1 MGGTLESSGPHS
13 LLWDQVVLI
22 SGGTAGL
29 GAGIARAAAREGAIV
44 AVTGRRRE
52 PGEALAAELT
62 AGGTK
67 ALFVQADVADV
78 AQARACAAAVI
89 MAFGRVDS
97 LVNAAGL
104 TARGT
109 LLDTTPE
116 LFDAHIAVNLK
127 APFFLMQAV
136 VADLVARKAPG
147 TIVNIISTSAHA
159 GQPYLAPYV
168 AAKAGLAG
176 LTRNAAHAHR
186 WDRIRINGLNIGWTD
201 TGGED
206 ATQRRFH
213 GAGDD
218 WRAKASASL
227 PMGKLG
233 QVGEIAEFVVF
244 LLSDRSGVVTGSV
257 IDWDQ
262 NVLGGMDLCGSDCSA
277 SAGSAR
283 FTPRSWPA
291 CQPSGGWYSA
301 TRCRRW
307 PNRSP
312 GGRRCTAP
320 GTAWRPD
327 GRQADCIARR
337 EGSRGRHESM
347 LLSRQPRGCKASVLC
362 ISLWTIYPNT
372 LVSRRAAV
380 EERGCGKVDNS

>member
-1 MGGTLESSGPHS
+1 MSEPEGRGALEASGPHA
-13 LLWDQVVLI
+13 LLRDRVVLI

-29 GAGIARAAAREGAIV
+29 GAGIARAAAREGATV
-44 AVTGRRRE
+44 AVSGRRRE

-62 AGGTK
+62 AAGTK
-67 ALFVQADVADV
+67 ALSVQADVAQ
-78 AQARACAAAVI
+78 AQACVAAVI
-89 MAFGRVDS
+89 AEFGRVDS

-109 LLDTTPE
+109 LLDTTPD

-136 VADLVARKAPG
+136 VADLVARKASG
-147 TIVNIISTSAHA
+147 TIVNVISSSEHG

-186 WDRIRINGLNIGWTD
+186 WDKIRINGLNIGWTD
-201 TGGED
+201 TEGED

-213 GAGDD
+213 SASDD
-218 WRAKASASL
+218 WRAKAGASL

-233 QVGEIAEFVVF
+233 QVDEIADFVVF

-262 NVLGGMDLCGSDCSA
+262 NVLGGMD
-277 SAGSAR
+277 
-283 FTPRSWPA
+283 
-291 CQPSGGWYSA
+291 
-301 TRCRRW
+301 
-307 PNRSP
+307 
-312 GGRRCTAP
+312 
-320 GTAWRPD
+320 
-327 GRQADCIARR
+327 
-337 EGSRGRHESM
+337 
-347 LLSRQPRGCKASVLC
+347 
-362 ISLWTIYPNT
+362 
-372 LVSRRAAV
+372 
-380 EERGCGKVDNS
+380 